1 MLEIQVSAVLGRV
14 GYTMMGRKLMSKAVW
29 PYALSLPCSFLA
41 LGLRRSFWLR
51 PFITVFPKK
60 AGW

>member
-14 GYTMMGRKLMSKAVW
+14 GYIMPKRKLMSKAVG
-29 PYALSLPCSFLA
+29 PLALSLPCSFPVLD
-41 LGLRRSFWLR
+41 LRHSFWLCSS
-51 PFITVFPKK
+51 IMVFSRK